1 MKTNAAAADDN
12 ALACLER
19 AGLDVPVGGL
29 NRDCET
35 CVGVVRDGEVESRGL
50 RAEVQDQN
58 RGAFINK
65 ISSPG
70 DLSLLS
76 AEKCTPDSGKGRK
89 TMLFRRILHFL
100 PTIGEL

>member
-12 ALACLER
+12 ALACLEG

-35 CVGVVRDGEVESRGL
+35 CVGIGGHGEVESRGL
-50 RAEVQDQN
+50 RPEVQDQN

-76 AEKCTPDSGKGRK
+76 AENFTPNSGKGRK
-89 TMLFRRILHFL
+89 TMLFRRILRFL